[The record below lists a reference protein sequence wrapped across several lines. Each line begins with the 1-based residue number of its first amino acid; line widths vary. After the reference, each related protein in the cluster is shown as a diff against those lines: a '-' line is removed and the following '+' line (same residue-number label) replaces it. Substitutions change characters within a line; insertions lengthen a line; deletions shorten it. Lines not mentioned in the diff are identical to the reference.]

1 MQALVG
7 RVLGWLGSGLPGA
20 TLVYMIVTMVAFRE
34 LLPNVT
40 THLFSDLGDPLL
52 NASILA
58 WNAKHLPLT
67 SEWWNFP
74 SFALL
79 NGVTSFTEH
88 LLLTYPVATPVV
100 WLTGNP
106 ILAYN
111 ILFLASVPLNGAAAF
126 ALAREVTGSN
136 AGALIAG
143 LAYAFAPYQSVHLSH
158 LQLMMSFGMPFAL
171 LWLHRYFR
179 TGRWTALVGF
189 GAGWLMAT
197 LANLALLFFFP
208 MLVLLWSVW
217 FVRPREWRTLV
228 GPVVAAVVAT
238 LPLIPLLWGY
248 HEHQSAYG
256 FFRGY
261 SEIRFFSADIVGLF
275 GMYHRAVPWRGVLPH
290 DFEEGALFPGFATLA
305 LALVAVSS
313 VAGGASVGTWPRR
326 LIRGFALLTL
336 IVLARV
342 WAGPFGWH
350 IGPLPLP
357 PFSPFRLFTLA
368 ASMLLVAGMLTQ
380 AFRRGWSQRNVVM
393 FYVVAVVV
401 FWLIAL
407 GPQPEWSTPWQGLA
421 YGPYYLLL
429 RLPGMQSMRVPARAW
444 LPAVLCLSVL
454 AAFGTAVLL
463 QRFKRHAQ
471 ILLLMVALLVVYEG
485 WFVDRIV
492 PAPQPMRPGVI
503 PEGAVVMD
511 LPIEEGMHNAI
522 PQYRGIVGGYRTVN
536 GYSGYLPPH
545 FTPLRRAIADLSTA
559 ELDAY
564 RRLEDL
570 YVVVRE
576 GLPAPM
582 ARWIAMQSGAEHLF
596 DIEGGRVYRLPQ
608 IR

>member
-1 MQALVG
+1 MKASVG
-7 RVLGWLGSGLPGA
+7 RALGWLGSGLPRA
-20 TLVYMIVTMVAFRE
+20 TLVYALVTLVAFRD
-34 LLPNVT
+34 LVPNAG

-58 WNAKHLPLT
+58 WNARHLPLT
-67 SEWWNFP
+67 AEWWNFP

-79 NGVTSFTEH
+79 DGVTAFTEH
-88 LLLTYPVATPVV
+88 LLLTYPVATPVI

-111 ILFLASVPLNGAAAF
+111 ILFLAAAPLNGAAAF

-143 LAYAFAPYQSVHLSH
+143 FAYAFAPYQAVHLSH

-189 GAGWLMAT
+189 GAGWLMTT
-197 LANLALLFFFP
+197 LANSALLFFFP
-208 MLVLLWSVW
+208 LLVLLWSVW
-217 FVRPREWRTLV
+217 FVRPREWKRLV
-228 GPVVAAVVAT
+228 GPVVAAIVAT
-238 LPLIPLLWGY
+238 LPLLPLLWGY
-248 HEHQSAYG
+248 HERQSAYG
-256 FFRGY
+256 FSRNY
-261 SEIRFFSADIVGLF
+261 TEIRLFSADIVGLF

-305 LALVAVSS
+305 LAIVAVHATSR
-313 VAGGASVGTWPRR
+313 GAAVGVWPRR

-350 IGPLPLP
+350 LGPLPLP
-357 PFSPFRLFTLA
+357 PFTPFRLFTLA
-368 ASMLLVAGMLTQ
+368 ASMLLAAALVTQ
-380 AFRRGWSQRNVVM
+380 TFRRAWRERSVVM
-393 FYVVAVVV
+393 FYAVAVVV
-401 FWLIAL
+401 MWLIAL
-407 GPQPEWSTPWQGLA
+407 GPQPEWSTPWRGLA
-421 YGPYYLLL
+421 YGPYYLLI
-429 RLPGMQSMRVPARAW
+429 RLPGMQSIRVPARAW

-454 AAFGTAVLL
+454 TAFGTAVLL
-463 QRFKRHAQ
+463 QRFRHHAR
-471 ILLLMVALLVVYEG
+471 ILVVALALLVVAEG

-492 PAPQPMRPGVI
+492 PAPQPMRPGAI
-503 PEGAVVMD
+503 PEGAVVLD
-511 LPIEEGMHNAI
+511 LPVEEGMHNAI
-522 PQYRGIVGGYRTVN
+522 PQYRGIVGKYRTVN

-545 FTPLRRAIADLSTA
+545 FTPLRRAIADLSTG
-559 ELDAY
+559 EIDAY
-564 RRLEDL
+564 RRLADL

-576 GLPAPM
+576 GVPAPM
-582 ARWIAMQSGAEHLF
+582 VRWIAEQSGAEHLF
-596 DIEGGRVYRLPQ
+596 DIEAGKVYRLPQ
-608 IR
+608 LR